1 MRDAHTNRNRRRGQ
15 ADPLDRQRRR
25 DLIATLDRDYARE
38 TRREV
43 RAAMLDRFW
52 DRRYA

>member
-1 MRDAHTNRNRRRGQ
+1 MRDAHTNRNRSRGQ

-25 DLIATLDRDYARE
+25 DLRATLERDYVRE
-38 TRREV
+38 LQGEA

-52 DRRYA
+52 DRRFA